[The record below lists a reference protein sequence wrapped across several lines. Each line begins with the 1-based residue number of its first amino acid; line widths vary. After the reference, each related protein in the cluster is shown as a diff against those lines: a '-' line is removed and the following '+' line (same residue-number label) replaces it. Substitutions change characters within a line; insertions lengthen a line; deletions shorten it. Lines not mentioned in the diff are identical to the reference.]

1 MKTTYSIAGA
11 ILFLS
16 FILPARFAF
25 SQEVEQERK
34 AFAGTVGIT
43 NKGVSQI
50 PNFTLGKPAVQ
61 FYTRIGKRKL
71 TFEPELRFA
80 TTGKPWDFVFR
91 WQYRML
97 QTDKF
102 RLRVAL
108 NSVLNFVTS
117 SVTETEDEDNVQR
130 DAIIARRFI
139 GGQILPEY
147 SLTKNLNIGMLF
159 LYARGIEKSTLR
171 NLNFI
176 VFTTRLSNIDVFD
189 AWTVT
194 LNSQVYYLRIDERID
209 EKIDERIDERIDEM
223 SGTYFSSSAVLA
235 KRGFPFSL
243 SAMINKS
250 LHTDISGDDFL
261 WSASVIYSY

>member
-1 MKTTYSIAGA
+1 MTSTMKTTYPIAGA

-16 FILPARFAF
+16 LTMPARFAF
-25 SQEVEQERK
+25 AQEVEQERK
-34 AFAGTVGIT
+34 AFTGTVGIT

-71 TFEPELRFA
+71 TFEPELRFS

-117 SVTETEDEDNVQR
+117 SVTEDEDNVQR

-159 LYARGIEKSTLR
+159 LYARGIEESTLR

-194 LNSQVYYLRIDERID
+194 LNSQVYYLRIDEMR
-209 EKIDERIDERIDEM
+209 
-223 SGTYFSSSAVLA
+223 GTYFSPSAVLV
-235 KRGFPFSL
+235 KRDFPLSL

-250 LHTDISGDDFL
+250 LHTDVPGDDFL

>member
-1 MKTTYSIAGA
+1 MKTTCLIAGA

-16 FILPARFAF
+16 LTLSARFAF
-25 SQEVEQERK
+25 AQEVEQERK
-34 AFAGTVGIT
+34 AFAGRVGLT

-61 FYTRIGKRKL
+61 FDMRIGKGKL
-71 TFEPELRFA
+71 TFDPELRFA

-91 WQYRML
+91 LQYRVL
-97 QTDKF
+97 QTDRF
-102 RLRVAL
+102 RLRAAL

-117 SVTETEDEDNVQR
+117 SVTEDGDPR
-130 DAIIARRFI
+130 DAIEARRFI

-159 LYARGIEKSTLR
+159 LYARGIEESTLD

-176 VFTTRLSNIDVFD
+176 VFTAGLSNIEVSDE
-189 AWTVT
+189 WTVA
-194 LNSQVYYLRIDERID
+194 LNSQVYYLRIDD
-209 EKIDERIDERIDEM
+209 T
-223 SGTYFSSSAVLA
+223 SGTYFSPSAVLA
-235 KRGFPFSL
+235 KRGLPFSL
-243 SAMINKS
+243 SVMINKS
-250 LHTDISGDDFL
+250 LHTEIEGDSFL

>member
-1 MKTTYSIAGA
+1 MKTTYPIAGA

-16 FILPARFAF
+16 LILPARVAFA
-25 SQEVEQERK
+25 QEVGQERK

-43 NKGVSQI
+43 NKGISQI

-61 FYTRIGKRKL
+61 FDMSIGKGKF
-71 TFEPELRFA
+71 TFDPELRFA

-102 RLRVAL
+102 RLRAAL
-108 NSVLNFVTS
+108 NAVLNFVTS
-117 SVTETEDEDNVQR
+117 SVTEDGDLR
-130 DAIIARRFI
+130 DAIEARRFI

-147 SLTKNLNIGMLF
+147 SLSKNLDIGMLL
-159 LYARGIEKSTLR
+159 LYARGVEIEGSPLR

-176 VFTTRLSNIDVFD
+176 VFNTRLSDMDVFD
-189 AWTVT
+189 AWTVA
-194 LNSQVYYLRIDERID
+194 LNSQVYYLRIDEKR
-209 EKIDERIDERIDEM
+209 
-223 SGTYFSSSAVLA
+223 GTYFSPSVVLT
-235 KRGFPFSL
+235 KRGLPFFL

>member
-1 MKTTYSIAGA
+1 MKPTCLIAGA
-11 ILFLS
+11 ILSLS
-16 FILPARFAF
+16 LTVAPARFAF
-25 SQEVEQERK
+25 AQEVEEERK

-43 NKGVSQI
+43 NKGISQI

-61 FYTRIGKRKL
+61 FDMRIGKGKF
-71 TFEPELRFA
+71 TFDPELRFA

-117 SVTETEDEDNVQR
+117 SITEDGDLR
-130 DAIIARRFI
+130 DGIEARRFI

-159 LYARGIEKSTLR
+159 LYARGIEESTLR

-176 VFTTRLSNIDVFD
+176 VFTTGLSNIDVFD
-189 AWTVT
+189 AWTVA
-194 LNSQVYYLRIDERID
+194 LNAQVYYL
-209 EKIDERIDERIDEM
+209 RIDEM
-223 SGTYFSSSAVLA
+223 SGTYFSPSAVLA

-250 LHTDISGDDFL
+250 LHTDIPGDDFL